1 VPFRFTA
8 AETWHKPIIK
18 SLSHTM
24 MNAYIDKF
32 QRDKKIKA
40 NTGLRKYFSEA
51 SCSSLLEEE
60 VK

>member
-1 VPFRFTA
+1 
-8 AETWHKPIIK
+8 
-18 SLSHTM
+18 